1 MSGVLELQTTYEHV
15 SLARVRLELLFDAG
29 TFHPLRS
36 EVADGVVC
44 GSGRV
49 NGRPVCA
56 WAQDGGFKGGSLGVA
71 GGETIAATIRRAD
84 KLGCPV
90 VGFPHSAGARLQQGT
105 GALTA
110 YGTIFHAQSNS
121 RVPQISVIGGPCAGG
136 GAYSPALGDIVILAG
151 ERARMF
157 LTGPKVVEAAIGE
170 EISSRDLGGTRV
182 HMHNGVAHLLAV
194 DDVDAARLTREVL
207 AHLPSVIGGPL
218 PLAPP
223 LDPVRGNP
231 AAVIPPT
238 REGTQADGRP
248 FPKPFYDIRH
258 LALHLLDGGE
268 LLELSDRWARNLVVG
283 FARIDGRP
291 IGVIAN
297 QPRVLGGCLDAE
309 ASEKGAWF
317 INLCNRFGIPLLVLV
332 DTPGF
337 LPGSVQENAGVIR
350 KGASLVRAFA
360 SASIPRITLTVR
372 QAYGGAHIAMNSR
385 ALGATL
391 TLAWPTTKIGIMGAT
406 QAKQILG
413 QEVPD
418 DPAQL
423 AASEGHVDEVIEP
436 MRTRARLVH
445 ELDMVCQ
452 R

>member
-1 MSGVLELQTTYEHV
+1 MSAILELQSSPV

-29 TFHPLRS
+29 TFFPLRS

-56 WAQDGGFKGGSLGVA
+56 WAQDFAFKGGSLGLA
-71 GGETIAATIRRAD
+71 GGETIARTIRRAD
-84 KLGCPV
+84 ELGCPV

-105 GALTA
+105 GSLAA
-110 YGTIFHAQSNS
+110 YGAIFRAQSNC

-151 ERARMF
+151 QRARMF
-157 LTGPKVVEAAIGE
+157 LTGPKVVAAAIGE
-170 EISSRDLGGTRV
+170 DVSSYDLGGPEM
-182 HMHNGVAHLLAV
+182 HMSNGVAHLLAE

-207 AHLPSVIGGPL
+207 AHLPSVVGGPL

-223 LDPVRGNP
+223 ADPVRGNP
-231 AAVIPPT
+231 ARVIPPT
-238 REGTQADGRP
+238 IEGIQPDNGRP
-248 FPKPFYDIRH
+248 IPKRFYDIRH
-258 LALHLLDGGE
+258 VAMHLVDGGE
-268 LLELSDRWARNLVVG
+268 LLELAPKWARNIVVG

-297 QPRVLGGCLDAE
+297 QPRHLGGCLDAA

-317 INLCNRFGIPLLVLV
+317 INLCNRYGVPLLVLV

-337 LPGSVQENAGVIR
+337 LPGSVQERAGVIR
-350 KGASLVRAFA
+350 HGASLVRAFG
-360 SASIPRITLTVR
+360 SATIPRITLTVR

-385 ALGATL
+385 DLGATL
-391 TLAWPTTKIGIMGAT
+391 ALAWPGTKIGIMGAA
-406 QAKQILG
+406 QAKEILG

-423 AASEGHVDEVIEP
+423 AAREGYIDEVVDP

-445 ELDMVCQ
+445 EFEIASQ
-452 R
+452 T

>member
-1 MSGVLELQTTYEHV
+1 M
-15 SLARVRLELLFDAG
+15 
-29 TFHPLRS
+29 
-36 EVADGVVC
+36 C

-56 WAQDGGFKGGSLGVA
+56 WAQDGALQGRFARHA

-84 KLGCPV
+84 ELGCPV

-110 YGTIFHAQSNS
+110 YGAIFHAQSNA

-170 EISSRDLGGTRV
+170 QISSRDLGGTRV
-182 HMHNGVAHLLAV
+182 HMENGVAHLLAV

-238 REGTQADGRP
+238 PEGEQPNGRP
-248 FPKPFYDIRH
+248 FPSR
-258 LALHLLDGGE
+258 
-268 LLELSDRWARNLVVG
+268 S
-283 FARIDGRP
+283 
-291 IGVIAN
+291 
-297 QPRVLGGCLDAE
+297 
-309 ASEKGAWF
+309 
-317 INLCNRFGIPLLVLV
+317 
-332 DTPGF
+332 TT
-337 LPGSVQENAGVIR
+337 
-350 KGASLVRAFA
+350 
-360 SASIPRITLTVR
+360 SAT
-372 QAYGGAHIAMNSR
+372 SR
-385 ALGATL
+385 CT
-391 TLAWPTTKIGIMGAT
+391 
-406 QAKQILG
+406 
-413 QEVPD
+413 
-418 DPAQL
+418 
-423 AASEGHVDEVIEP
+423 
-436 MRTRARLVH
+436 
-445 ELDMVCQ
+445 
-452 R
+452 